1 MIYLEVKSRDNDS
14 LCHQEHDVTHS
25 LIVHYGGSVSDH
37 GLLLDDVDELKGAA
51 HGSIRVGPFRALEM
65 SHLQD
70 IVILLVGEIL
80 DRQTDN

>member
-1 MIYLEVKSRDNDS
+1 MHACR
-14 LCHQEHDVTHS
+14 QTHL
-25 LIVHYGGSVSDH
+25 LIVYNGGSVSGH
-37 GLLLDDVDELKGAA
+37 SLLFDDVDELKGAA
-51 HGSIRVGPFRALEM
+51 ERGIRVGPFRALEM